1 MAIDFRYVPVSGDL
15 PGASFEKQTER
26 AFNEL
31 GANIDGAIDSAN
43 EAKEI
48 AQNAQDTANNA
59 LQTAQSAVTTAQ
71 EANET
76 ADNALAAATAA
87 QTAADN
93 AQDTANQARQAAAI
107 AQTTADTAQTTANA
121 AQTTANTAQSA
132 ANDAQQSAD
141 SAMTTAQTALSTAN
155 SAASIHDEQEEAVDL
170 DDYFTEPRKLFLTNA
185 DSLHMPTGVALPLY
199 VAVSITDTLKGA
211 TQFAWQEAAP
221 ELLYIRTAI
230 VTYPD
235 DPEEPYS
242 AAWSEW
248 TAIGGGT
255 GGIPS
260 GGIIMWSGAIANIP
274 EGWAL
279 CDGQNSTPD
288 LRDRFIIGAGD
299 AYAVGA
305 TGGAASVT
313 PSGAISNTTATGT
326 VAAAYAGVS
335 TQNTALDWNQ
345 LTWHQHPSIRVSGT
359 QASDGHPI
367 ANQSN
372 PQNMGW
378 WSTGAAGGSAGHLH
392 AVTDPTHV
400 HNFIGTAHGHEFA
413 GIEEENIP
421 PYYALAF
428 IMKL

>member
-76 ADNALAAATAA
+76 ADNALTVATAA

-93 AQDTANQARQAAAI
+93 AQDTANQARQAAAV

-255 GGIPS
+255 GGVPS

-299 AYAVGA
+299 DRPSGSVGGSETHAHSVSGTVGA
-305 TGGAASVT
+305 TT
-313 PSGAISNTTATGT
+313 
-326 VAAAYAGVS
+326 
-335 TQNTALDWNQ
+335 LDWNM
-345 LTWHQHPSIRVSGT
+345 LTAHWHDDYFAEVNAPNGAGGAVKNSNINAT
-359 QASDGHPI
+359 Q
-367 ANQSN
+367 N
-372 PQNMGW
+372 
-378 WSTGAAGGSAGHLH
+378 WSTQTAGNSWPHTHSLAASTGNGSSM
-392 AVTDPTHV
+392 
-400 HNFIGTAHGHEFA
+400 
-413 GIEEENIP
+413 P

-428 IMKL
+428 IMRL